1 MLIQVN
7 FPYLRIEMYPP
18 PDVSRRQS
26 VLSRH
31 HLVPG
36 EECPRNL
43 DNASVKVL
51 LSPRNYNEIM
61 RPIDSNWLFEVKDV
75 TQ

>member
-1 MLIQVN
+1 
-7 FPYLRIEMYPP
+7 MYPP

-26 VLSRH
+26 VLSPH

-51 LSPRNYNEIM
+51 LSPRNYNDIKLHL
-61 RPIDSNWLFEVKDV
+61 DSNCAPGIVTSNTFENE
-75 TQ
+75 